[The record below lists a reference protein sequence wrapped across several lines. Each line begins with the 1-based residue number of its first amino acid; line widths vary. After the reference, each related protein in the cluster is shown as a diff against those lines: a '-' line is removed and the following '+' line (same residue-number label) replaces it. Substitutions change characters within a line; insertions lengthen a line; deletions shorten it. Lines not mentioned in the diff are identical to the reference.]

1 MEIAR
6 TRADIVVSQRKYVI
20 YPLKETDLAFILE
33 KHIHAASRIW
43 RYLNSIPDKG
53 MFLNIKKWFVYIRL
67 ISKLSDS
74 VLVYFLFIAY
84 PLYFYLCILR
94 CSRLVWLSLTNSACI
109 FHLHCT
115 VYNPNMSKIGT
126 CITNKILNQH
136 QRNKLMKKKMI
147 ETQMKM
153 K

>member
-33 KHIHAASRIW
+33 EHIHAESRIW

-67 ISKLSDS
+67 ISELSDS

-84 PLYFYLCILR
+84 PL
-94 CSRLVWLSLTNSACI
+94 
-109 FHLHCT
+109 
-115 VYNPNMSKIGT
+115 
-126 CITNKILNQH
+126 
-136 QRNKLMKKKMI
+136 
-147 ETQMKM
+147 
-153 K
+153 

>member
-20 YPLKETDLAFILE
+20 YLLKETDLAFILE

-115 VYNPNMSKIGT
+115 VYKPNISKIGT

-136 QRNKLMKKKMI
+136 QRNKLMKTKMI